1 MKLYYKAGACS
12 LSPRIVLHEAGL
24 PFDSE
29 NVDLATKQTDS
40 GADFRAVNPNG
51 YVPALVLDSGEV
63 LTEGPAIVQY
73 LADQAP
79 DKRLAPPAGSIAR
92 YQLMSLLNF
101 ISTEL
106 HKSFS
111 PLFRPDT
118 PEQTRQTAHDNLA
131 RRFEAVAQRLK
142 AGPYLMGPDFTVA
155 DAYLFTVLRWTVP
168 MKVDLSRWPEL
179 LAYMDR
185 VASRPAVQA
194 ALREES
200 LA

>member
-29 NVDLATKQTDS
+29 KVDLATKITET
-40 GADFRAVNPNG
+40 GADYRAVNANG
-51 YVPALVLDSGEV
+51 YVPALVLGNGDV

-79 DKRLAPPAGSIAR
+79 EKRLAPPPGSIAR
-92 YQLMSLLNF
+92 YHLMSLLNF
-101 ISTEL
+101 IGTEL

-111 PLFRPDT
+111 PLFKPDT
-118 PEQTRQTAHDNLA
+118 PEQTRQTARDNLA
-131 RRFEAVAQRLK
+131 RRFDAVAQRLK
-142 AGPYLMGPDFTVA
+142 AGPYLMGADFSVA

-168 MKVDLSRWPEL
+168 MSIDLSRWPEL
-179 LAYMDR
+179 GAYMDR

-200 LA
+200 FA

>member
-29 NVDLATKQTDS
+29 NVDLATKQTGS

>member
-24 PFDSE
+24 GFDSE
-29 NVDLATKQTDS
+29 KVDLATKLTAS

-51 YVPALVLDSGEV
+51 YVPALVLDSGDV

-79 DKRLAPPAGSIAR
+79 AKRLAPPAGSIGR

-101 ISTEL
+101 ISTEV

-111 PLFRPDT
+111 PLFKPDT
-118 PEQTRQTAHDNLA
+118 PEQTRQTARDNLA
-131 RRFEAVAQRLK
+131 RRFDVLAQRLK
-142 AGPYLMGPDFTVA
+142 TGPYLMGEDFSVA

-168 MKVDLSRWPEL
+168 MKIDLARWPEL
-179 LAYMDR
+179 TAYIDR

-194 ALREES
+194 ALREEE

>member
-24 PFDSE
+24 AFDSE
-29 NVDLATKQTDS
+29 KVDLATKITET
-40 GADFRAVNPNG
+40 GADYRAVSPNG
-51 YVPALVLDSGEV
+51 YVPALVLDSGDV

-73 LADQAP
+73 LVDQAP
-79 DKRLAPPAGSIAR
+79 EKRLAPPAGSIAR

-101 ISTEL
+101 IGTEL

-111 PLFRPDT
+111 PLFKPDT
-118 PEQTRQTAHDNLA
+118 PEQTRQTARDNLA
-131 RRFEAVAQRLK
+131 RRFDVVAQRLK
-142 AGPYLMGPDFTVA
+142 DQPYLMGADFSVA

-168 MKVDLSRWPEL
+168 MSIDLSRWPEL
-179 LAYMDR
+179 GAYMER

-194 ALREES
+194 ALREEG